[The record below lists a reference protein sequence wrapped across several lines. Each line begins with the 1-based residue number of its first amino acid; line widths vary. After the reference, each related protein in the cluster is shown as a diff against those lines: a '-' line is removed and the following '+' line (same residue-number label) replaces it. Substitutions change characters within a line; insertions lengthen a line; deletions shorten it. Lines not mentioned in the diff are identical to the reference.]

1 MNTGLETILPG
12 LGDRLREER
21 KRLNLTQEEF
31 ALRTGVKRTAQINYE
46 NETRE
51 PKISYLAALPPIGV
65 NLPYV
70 LFGTRE
76 TSDSVSAED
85 IRKIERSVF
94 DYIDGYVAE
103 YCDGQMA
110 ADARFALFECLRELT
125 INTFKTGHDIDQS
138 ISSLFSIMT
147 GWQSYKAK
155 TITKADT

>member
-1 MNTGLETILPG
+1 MSTGLETILPG

-65 NLPYV
+65 NLRYV

-76 TSDSVSAED
+76 TNDSVSAES

-103 YCDGQMA
+103 KCDGKMA
-110 ADARFALFECLRELT
+110 AEARFALFECLRALS
-125 INTFKTGHDIDQS
+125 INSYKTGHDIDQS
-138 ISSLFSIMT
+138 IASLFSVMAS
-147 GWQSYKAK
+147 WQSYKAK
-155 TITKADT
+155 TNAKADT

>member
-1 MNTGLETILPG
+1 
-12 LGDRLREER
+12 
-21 KRLNLTQEEF
+21 LTQEEF
-31 ALRTGVKRTAQINYE
+31 ALRTGVKRTAQVNYE

-85 IRKIERSVF
+85 IRKMSEVSLITLMGMWPS
-94 DYIDGYVAE
+94 I
-103 YCDGQMA
+103 DGQMA